1 MSEPKK
7 ILELRKL
14 KKYFP
19 VSGGKKLKAVE
30 DVSFVVYE
38 GEKFGIVGESGCGK
52 STLGK
57 TILQLYEPTSGSC
70 VYYGKSIQELNPEYI
85 QKNINNLKKQQEKA
99 GEYYQKSLGTDAKI
113 KELKEKAQ
121 GYDAEGNARDAKA
134 YDKLQKE
141 IARLEF
147 ESKELKKE
155 ASRQLREGSRTV
167 GSLILCKDLDAV
179 VDLFTKAE
187 DEVKQAHAYL
197 QKYQQLKIVYDR
209 NLADIDDIDHADERI
224 RVLEAMDGRT
234 EAQEARLQDLRKKK
248 EHVAKLDRGAIV
260 QKDEELLQQMN
271 ALQAEARAHIQK
283 EEQYHQQA
291 FDQYRGRDI
300 LPLTERTQNKAYQ
313 EKLDRNYETGI
324 NLSKLTKKELR
335 SLRPDLQMVFQ
346 DPAASL
352 DPRQT
357 IGSAVEEPFRLH
369 TKMSAETRKQS
380 TIKLLT
386 EVDLKPEHY
395 YSYPNSLSGGMKQR
409 AGIARA
415 IALDPSLV
423 VLDEAVSALDVSVQA
438 QILQLLEQLQKEKNL
453 TYLFITHD
461 LGVVKHFCDR
471 VLVMYLGN
479 VCELSPCSDLFH
491 EPLHPYTQSLLDAVP
506 HLDPDRKTSDEDVL
520 QGEVPSPIDPPSGC
534 PFHTRCKKCME
545 ICAKEKP
552 VSREVKPGHFV
563 ACHLFDK
570 EED

>member
-234 EAQEARLQDLRKKK
+234 EAQEARLQDLKKKK

-409 AGIARA
+409 AGIAWIRA
-415 IALDPSLV
+415 W
-423 VLDEAVSALDVSVQA
+423 
-438 QILQLLEQLQKEKNL
+438 
-453 TYLFITHD
+453 LFWMRRYR
-461 LGVVKHFCDR
+461 LWMCRCRRRFCNCWSSCR
-471 VLVMYLGN
+471 
-479 VCELSPCSDLFH
+479 
-491 EPLHPYTQSLLDAVP
+491 
-506 HLDPDRKTSDEDVL
+506 RKR
-520 QGEVPSPIDPPSGC
+520 I
-534 PFHTRCKKCME
+534 
-545 ICAKEKP
+545 
-552 VSREVKPGHFV
+552 
-563 ACHLFDK
+563 
-570 EED
+570 

>member
-1 MSEPKK
+1 MSEQKK

-14 KKYFP
+14 KKYFL

-70 VYYGKSIQELNPEYI
+70 VYYGKSVQELNPEYI
-85 QKNINNLKKQQEKA
+85 QKNIDNLKKQQEKA
-99 GEYYQKSLGTDAKI
+99 GEFYQKSLAVDEKI
-113 KELKEKAQ
+113 KALKEKAS
-121 GYDAEGNARDAKA
+121 GYDAEGNANDAKA

-147 ESKELKKE
+147 ESKELRKE

-187 DEVKQAHAYL
+187 NEVKKAHSYL
-197 QKYQQLKIVYDR
+197 QKYQDLKMIYDR
-209 NLADIDDIDHADERI
+209 SLADIDDIDHVDERI
-224 RVLEAMDGRT
+224 RDLEAITERN
-234 EAQEARLQDLRKKK
+234 EAQEARLLDLRKKK
-248 EHVAKLDRGAIV
+248 EHVSKLDRSLLV
-260 QKDEELLQQMN
+260 RKNEELMQQMN
-271 ALQAEARAHIQK
+271 ALQTEAAQHIQN
-283 EEQYHQQA
+283 ENNYHQQA
-291 FDQYRGRDI
+291 FDQYRGKDI

-313 EKLDRNYETGI
+313 DKLDSNYETGI
-324 NLSKLTKKELR
+324 NLSKLTKKEMR

-369 TKMSAETRKQS
+369 TKMPAETRKQS

-395 YSYPNSLSGGMKQR
+395 YAYPNSLSGGMKQR

-506 HLDPDRKTSDEDVL
+506 HLDPDHKTSDEDVL
-520 QGEVPSPIDPPSGC
+520 QGEVPSPINPPSGC
-534 PFHTRCKKCME
+534 PFHTRCKKCMA
-545 ICAKEKP
+545 ICSVEKP

-563 ACHLFDK
+563 ACHLYDK
-570 EED
+570 EEA

>member
-1 MSEPKK
+1 M
-7 ILELRKL
+7 
-14 KKYFP
+14 
-19 VSGGKKLKAVE
+19 
-30 DVSFVVYE
+30 
-38 GEKFGIVGESGCGK
+38 
-52 STLGK
+52 
-57 TILQLYEPTSGSC
+57 
-70 VYYGKSIQELNPEYI
+70 
-85 QKNINNLKKQQEKA
+85 
-99 GEYYQKSLGTDAKI
+99 
-113 KELKEKAQ
+113 
-121 GYDAEGNARDAKA
+121 
-134 YDKLQKE
+134 
-141 IARLEF
+141 
-147 ESKELKKE
+147 
-155 ASRQLREGSRTV
+155 
-167 GSLILCKDLDAV
+167 
-179 VDLFTKAE
+179 DLFTKAE

-197 QKYQQLKIVYDR
+197 QKCQQLKIVYDR

-234 EAQEARLQDLRKKK
+234 EAQEARLQDLKKKK

-438 QILQLLEQLQKEKNL
+438 QILQLIAVDADDDCIRTVMTNPISIALHGLE
-453 TYLFITHD
+453 
-461 LGVVKHFCDR
+461 V
-471 VLVMYLGN
+471 
-479 VCELSPCSDLFH
+479 
-491 EPLHPYTQSLLDAVP
+491 
-506 HLDPDRKTSDEDVL
+506 
-520 QGEVPSPIDPPSGC
+520 
-534 PFHTRCKKCME
+534 
-545 ICAKEKP
+545 
-552 VSREVKPGHFV
+552 
-563 ACHLFDK
+563 
-570 EED
+570 